1 MKNTVYSPSQSVQ
14 KAYLKES
21 VDESDIR
28 LFKDEMAVLLD
39 EIDEYESEE
48 HNKNLVVKFLGK
60 ALYNNIEYKV
70 NTYQST
76 DLAIYKS
83 NRPVV
88 IFEFKGPGRPDMVS
102 QDNLNKKS
110 LHELVLYYIREEVG
124 KKNNGITHLIIT
136 DCVHYFVFEKKLFY
150 NLFAR
155 NKKFTQKVLEADNN
169 KAYGTDYI
177 YNEIIKPVVEQVE
190 DKFEYTYF
198 DLSEFKGGLRKDD
211 ILRTRKFIAVYKFLS
226 PTNLLRL
233 PFNSDHNT
241 LNRGFYRELLYI
253 MGVEEVVKND
263 VRKITRLNKN
273 VQKYSLVEQAWSKL
287 EDYPLQSDDKRFDID
302 YP

>member
-124 KKNNGITHLIIT
+124 
-136 DCVHYFVFEKKLFY
+136 
-150 NLFAR
+150 
-155 NKKFTQKVLEADNN
+155 
-169 KAYGTDYI
+169 
-177 YNEIIKPVVEQVE
+177 
-190 DKFEYTYF
+190 
-198 DLSEFKGGLRKDD
+198 
-211 ILRTRKFIAVYKFLS
+211 
-226 PTNLLRL
+226 
-233 PFNSDHNT
+233 
-241 LNRGFYRELLYI
+241 
-253 MGVEEVVKND
+253 
-263 VRKITRLNKN
+263 
-273 VQKYSLVEQAWSKL
+273 
-287 EDYPLQSDDKRFDID
+287 
-302 YP
+302 